1 MAPQRPDRTA
11 AAAAPQHRS
20 YAALPLPVSK
30 AIPIKRPPAPTDAG
44 VQLDTPNGVLAT
56 QRLRANAATSREDP
70 KSANG
75 LTFSSTVSNGI
86 RAAYDLPG
94 TGRTSAS
101 NGASQSAVDLKD
113 STAFP
118 ALSSQT
124 GAIQY
129 DRLKR
134 AVSASRSSKTASPSV
149 ASAPPSIPLY
159 PPGLLPPGLTAPT
172 NGVRHVSPTLTAS
185 SRTLVGSPAPTTSDL
200 DRFAPVY
207 VPQWKLDVN
216 AATPTKIFKA
226 KASKQNVLSFAA
238 DLLPQG
244 MAQKLAKDEE
254 KIQKEILADMQV
266 PNRKMEK
273 LATSDH
279 PPESAYATKLL
290 MMQYAEH
297 SARKADLKTANLYSV
312 PLTLVKDADG
322 LFTL

>member
-1 MAPQRPDRTA
+1 MAPQRPDRPI

-20 YAALPLPVSK
+20 Y

-44 VQLDTPNGVLAT
+44 GPLDTPNELLAT
-56 QRLRANAATSREDP
+56 QRLRANAAASREDP

-86 RAAYDLPG
+86 RTAYDLPG
-94 TGRTSAS
+94 AGRTSAS
-101 NGASQSAVDLKD
+101 NGPPQSGVDLKD

-129 DRLKR
+129 DRLKG
-134 AVSASRSSKTASPSV
+134 AVSASRSKTSSPSV

-159 PPGLLPPGLTAPT
+159 PPGLLPPGLSAPT
-172 NGVRHVSPTLTAS
+172 NGVRHVSPTPTAS
-185 SRTLVGSPAPTTSDL
+185 SRTLVDSPAPTASDL

-244 MAQKLAKDEE
+244 MAQNLAKEEE

-273 LATSDH
+273 LATSDQ